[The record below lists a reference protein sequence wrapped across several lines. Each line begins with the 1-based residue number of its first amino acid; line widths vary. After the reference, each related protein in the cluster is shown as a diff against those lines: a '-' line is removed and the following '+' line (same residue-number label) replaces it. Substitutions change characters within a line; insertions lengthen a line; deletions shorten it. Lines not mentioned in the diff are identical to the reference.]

1 MNERNQCT
9 NEQEELNETREEK
22 AGKDEHE
29 EPKETRRENAGKDD
43 KKENKK
49 HNYKLKKQAIEGRQ
63 YMRREYQSSHN
74 LKGKNILFVHILLTM
89 IMEF

>member
-1 MNERNQCT
+1 MST
-9 NEQEELNETREEK
+9 ETHK
-22 AGKDEHE
+22 IKDIDA
-29 EPKETRRENAGKDD
+29 KW
-43 KKENKK
+43 
-49 HNYKLKKQAIEGRQ
+49 KKQAIEGRQ